1 MPSLRVPYSWLR
13 EYVQAPATVDE
24 IAARLH
30 MAGMEV
36 DRVERVGGAWG
47 DKVRVA
53 RIQKLEK
60 HPNADKLQLA
70 TVEFGAAQPKTV
82 VTGATNIAAGDVVPY
97 GELGAEYVDGHTGE
111 RVVMKP
117 KNMRGITSEGM
128 ILSAKELGLGEDH
141 DGIMQLAKSLTV
153 GVLLQDAIGD
163 AVIVMEI
170 APNRPDALSIL
181 GIARE
186 VAALYNVKLTEPRAA
201 ELPGKL
207 DPSLLTIRIEDDR
220 ACPRFA
226 AAYLEGIRI
235 GPSPDWM
242 QRRLVAAGMRPITN
256 IVDITNYVMLEIGQ
270 PLHAY
275 DATMLRGRVL
285 VARKAKRGE
294 RLRTLDSK
302 DRALRP
308 EDLVIADG
316 ERALG
321 LAGVMGGED
330 SEIRPNTTTVALEAA
345 SFEPLGIRRSS
356 DAHGLQGSSGSA
368 AARRFGLDLSPA
380 LVSLALARAVSLM
393 GEHAGGRL
401 IGSTDVYPHPR
412 DRAHVR
418 LRGSDVPR
426 VLGASIASAESAD
439 ALRRLGFDV
448 QVADDTI
455 DTYAPAFRTDIGI
468 AEDIVEEVARIV
480 GYDRIP
486 TRLPFGPLPAHER
499 HPLDVFRERVRDV
512 LVGFGLQDTISYA
525 AIDPAWLTKLT
536 ADGSPLA
543 PEPLR
548 ITNPTTV
555 SQSVMRPT
563 LRASLLD
570 TASRNLRHREGVGF
584 FEISPVYLPRKAELP
599 EERWTVGI
607 LLAGQ
612 AEPVHEG
619 ETWLTSPRS
628 WDLHDLRGITIGLR
642 DAVGAGPVKGALQR
656 GGPGLHPG
664 RSLRIESDG
673 RVVAVG
679 GQLDPRVAAM
689 WELPEHATFVAEFEL
704 AHLLSETPAHPS
716 AVMPSRY
723 PAAIREIAIV
733 VDEARPY
740 GEVEQAIT
748 EAAKG
753 VAESVALRDLYR
765 GPQVGAGKKSFA
777 VRVVLRSATGTLSE
791 EDVEKALKRIQGRL
805 ERGLGASLRS

>member
-170 APNRPDALSIL
+170 APNRPDALAIL

-186 VAALYNVKLTEPRAA
+186 VAALYNVKLAEPPGA
-201 ELPGKL
+201 ELRGKL
-207 DPSLLTIRIEDDR
+207 DPSLLTVRIEDDR

-226 AAYLEGIRI
+226 AAYLDGIRI

-242 QRRLVAAGMRPITN
+242 QRRLAAAGMRPITN

-285 VARKAKRGE
+285 IARKAKPGE
-294 RLRTLDSK
+294 TLRTLDGK

-330 SEIRPNTTTVALEAA
+330 SEIRPDTTTVALEAA

-380 LVSLALARAVSLM
+380 LVSLALARALSLM

-401 IGSTDVYPHPR
+401 VGATDVYPHPR
-412 DRAHVR
+412 
-418 LRGSDVPR
+418 
-426 VLGASIASAESAD
+426 
-439 ALRRLGFDV
+439 
-448 QVADDTI
+448 
-455 DTYAPAFRTDIGI
+455 
-468 AEDIVEEVARIV
+468 
-480 GYDRIP
+480 
-486 TRLPFGPLPAHER
+486 
-499 HPLDVFRERVRDV
+499 DVFRERVRDV

-543 PEPLR
+543 PAPLR

-563 LRASLLD
+563 LRGSLLD
-570 TASRNLRHREGVGF
+570 TASRNLRHREGVGL

-642 DAVGAGPVKGALQR
+642 DAVGAGPVKVALQR

-689 WELPEHATFVAEFEL
+689 WELPEHATFV
-704 AHLLSETPAHPS
+704 
-716 AVMPSRY
+716 
-723 PAAIREIAIV
+723 
-733 VDEARPY
+733 
-740 GEVEQAIT
+740 
-748 EAAKG
+748 
-753 VAESVALRDLYR
+753 
-765 GPQVGAGKKSFA
+765 
-777 VRVVLRSATGTLSE
+777 
-791 EDVEKALKRIQGRL
+791 
-805 ERGLGASLRS
+805 

>member
-13 EYVQAPATVDE
+13 EYAPVTAPVDE
-24 IAARLH
+24 VAQRLH

-36 DRVERVGGAWG
+36 DRVERVGGTWG
-47 DKVRVA
+47 DKIRVA
-53 RIQKLEK
+53 RIAKLEK

-70 TVEFGAAQPKTV
+70 TVEFGAGATKTV

-141 DGIMQLAKSLTV
+141 DGIMQLAKSLV
-153 GVLLQDAIGD
+153 IGSVLQDAIGD

-170 APNRPDALSIL
+170 APNRPDALAIA

-186 VAALYNVKLTEPRAA
+186 VSALFKVPLREPEGD
-201 ELPGKL
+201 ELRGKL
-207 DPSLLTIRIEDDR
+207 DPSRLTVRIEDDR

-226 AAYLEGIRI
+226 AAYLECISI
-235 GPSPDWM
+235 GPSPSWM
-242 QRRLVAAGMRPITN
+242 QERLVAAGMRPINN
-256 IVDITNYVMLEIGQ
+256 IVDITNYVMLETGQ

-275 DATMLRGRVL
+275 DATMLKGRTL
-285 VARKAKRGE
+285 VARKAKPGE
-294 RLRTLDSK
+294 TLRTLDGK
-302 DRALRP
+302 DRALRT

-321 LAGVMGGED
+321 IAGVMGGED
-330 SEIRPNTTTVALEAA
+330 SEIRGSTSTVALEAA
-345 SFEPLGIRRSS
+345 SFESLGIRRAA

-368 AARRFGLDLSPA
+368 AARRFGLALSPA
-380 LVSLALARAVSLM
+380 LVPLALARAVRLM
-393 GEHAGGRL
+393 REHASGRL
-401 IGSTDVYPHPR
+401 VGATDVYPHPR
-412 DRAHVR
+412 ERAHVR

-426 VLGASIASAESAD
+426 VLGAQIASAESAD

-448 QVADDTI
+448 QVADDTL
-455 DTYAPAFRTDIGI
+455 DTYAPAVRTDIGI
-468 AEDIVEEVARIV
+468 AEDIVEEVARVV
-480 GYDRIP
+480 GYERIP
-486 TRLPFGPLPAHER
+486 TRLPSGPIPAHER
-499 HPLDVFRERVRDV
+499 HPLETFRERVRDV
-512 LVGFGLQDTISYA
+512 LAGFGLQDTISYA
-525 AIDPAWLTKLT
+525 AIDPAWLTRLT

-548 ITNPTTV
+548 ITNPTTIAL
-555 SQSVMRPT
+555 SVMRPT

-570 TASRNLRHREGVGF
+570 TASRNLRHRAGVAF
-584 FEISPVYLPRKAELP
+584 FEISPVYIPRKGELP

-607 LLAGQ
+607 VLAGQ
-612 AEPVHEG
+612 AEPVREG
-619 ETWLTSPRS
+619 ETWLGRERAY
-628 WDLHDLRGITIGLR
+628 DLHDLRGVSIGLR
-642 DAVGAGPVKGALQR
+642 DAVGAKTVRGDLSRGA
-656 GGPGLHPG
+656 PGLHPG
-664 RSLRIESDG
+664 RSLRIEHAG

-689 WELPEHATFVAEFEL
+689 WELPEHATFIAEFEL
-704 AHLLSETPAHPS
+704 AHLLSEAPARPS
-716 AVMPSRY
+716 ATMPSRY
-723 PAAIREIAIV
+723 PSAIRELAIV

-740 GEVEQAIT
+740 SEVEEAIV

-753 VAESVALRDLYR
+753 VVESVALRDLYR
-765 GPQVGAGKKSFA
+765 GPQIAQGKKSFA
-777 VRVVLRSATGTLSE
+777 VRIVLRSATGTLSE
-791 EDVEKALKRIQGRL
+791 DDVEKAMRRVQGRL
-805 ERGLGASLRS
+805 ERGLGAALRS